1 VVKPS
6 KTPDTRDALRN
17 VLAEQR
23 GIIDMMLE
31 GTHDLSVP
39 AAQLAHWADWLERL
53 DDQRD
58 DLIRALREEAT
69 EVRKREEERSVRQFV
84 LRALDELES
93 PQNAGF
99 LQDYAWARYGVD
111 LDTRGFGA
119 LRRDEWRSWSR
130 NPGRRRAYIVPTLDA
145 NGQPLA
151 RWMARSDW
159 DLERRI
165 TVAADGGRL
174 LDLQKI
180 RALVTIRLAAE
191 QEDAFGDPIGLL
203 IEKYS
208 REVLA
213 HAPVIDDDA
222 TAREAQIAELRERA
236 DAEFS
241 ELAARV
247 SAAQKAAAARL
258 ADRPEEEQLWGIRSR
273 GRVKS
278 SGARRS

>member
-1 VVKPS
+1 
-6 KTPDTRDALRN
+6 
-17 VLAEQR
+17 
-23 GIIDMMLE
+23 MMLE

-39 AAQLAHWADWLERL
+39 AARLAHWADWLERL

-84 LRALDELES
+84 LRALEELES
-93 PQNAGF
+93 PLNAGF
-99 LQDYAWARYGVD
+99 LQDYVWARYGID

-119 LRRDEWRSWSR
+119 LRRDERRSWGR

-145 NGQPLA
+145 DGHPLA

-159 DLERRI
+159 DLEHRI
-165 TVAADGGRL
+165 TVVGDGERL

-180 RALVTIRLAAE
+180 RALVKIRVDAE
-191 QEDAFGDPIGLL
+191 QVHDFGDPIGLL
-203 IEKYS
+203 IDKHA
-208 REVLA
+208 REILA
-213 HAPVIDDDA
+213 ESPVIDDDA
-222 TAREAQIAELRERA
+222 TARGARIAELRERA
-236 DAEFS
+236 DTEFS
-241 ELAARV
+241 ELAAKV

-258 ADRPEEEQLWGIRSR
+258 ADRPEEEQLWGIPSR
-273 GRVKS
+273 KRVKS